1 MEHRNQ
7 KTKNKVVIGHVMRL
21 LEQTPAR
28 KAIQYANE
36 KYVRPR
42 GRPPTTWLSMM
53 KKQLIDDHKLTW
65 LEACDIAKDRIMWN
79 KYSK

>member
-7 KTKNKVVIGHVMRL
+7 KTKNEVVRTCDEITR
-21 LEQTPAR
+21 ANSC
-28 KAIQYANE
+28 KKSIQYANE

-42 GRPPTTWLSMM
+42 ARPPTSWLSMM
-53 KKQLIDDHKLTW
+53 KKQLINDQKLTW
-65 LEACDIAKDRIMWN
+65 LEACDIAKDRIIWN